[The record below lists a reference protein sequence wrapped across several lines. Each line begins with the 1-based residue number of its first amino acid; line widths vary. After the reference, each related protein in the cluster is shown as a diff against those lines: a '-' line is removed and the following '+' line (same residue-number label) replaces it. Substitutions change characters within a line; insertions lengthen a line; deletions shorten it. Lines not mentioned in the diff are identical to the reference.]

1 MAVLLGFLVAVLPH
15 ALAFTHPQRQLRS
28 FRLLSLPTNES
39 SQQQSNEFLPKSVWD
54 DSTDDEGPLDDL
66 TALQLERRFADV
78 LSYFSSL
85 PPGDPAMAHFT
96 DTYTPQLALLRGRLS
111 DLHLSRCCIQPS
123 TIEGAGNGVFASRD
137 IEPGEL
143 ITLYPADAILFRGGE
158 REEVTGVLYG
168 TNEHKPLLTQDEGR
182 AYEIRLSPN
191 HSIVGDKD
199 NTIDLA
205 YVGHICNDGAVLTD
219 GSDAART
226 VYSKTSAQ
234 AANAATLAIS
244 DGCHV
249 GLFALRKISCG
260 SEIFLSYGEGYWLSR
275 GSNELFFQAERND
288 KNRSLPTKKSGM
300 GKKKMSKGK
309 SASRGFK

>member
-1 MAVLLGFLVAVLPH
+1 MALLLGYIAAVVPL
-15 ALAFTHPQRQLRS
+15 ALAFTLPQRQLRS
-28 FRLLSLPTNES
+28 VRLLSSPTNES
-39 SQQQSNEFLPKSVWD
+39 SQQPDEFLPNLVSD
-54 DSTDDEGPLDDL
+54 DDDDEGPLDDL

-96 DTYTPQLALLRGRLS
+96 DTYTPQMALLRGRLS

-123 TIEGAGNGVFASRD
+123 IIEGAGNGVFASRD
-137 IEPGEL
+137 IETGEL

-168 TNEHKPLLTQDEGR
+168 TKEHNPSLTRDEAR
-182 AYEIRLSPN
+182 AYEIRVSPT

-199 NTIDLA
+199 NTSDLA
-205 YVGHICNDGAVLTD
+205 YVGHICNDGAILTD

-226 VYSKTSAQ
+226 LYSKTSVQ
-234 AANAATLAIS
+234 AANAALLDILA
-244 DGCHV
+244 GCHV
-249 GLFALRKISCG
+249 GLFALREISCG
-260 SEIFLSYGEGYWLSR
+260 SEIFVSYGEGYWLSR
-275 GSNELFFQAERND
+275 GSNEMFLQAERND
-288 KNRSLPTKKSGM
+288 KNRSLATKKGSRGQ
-300 GKKKMSKGK
+300 KKTPKGK